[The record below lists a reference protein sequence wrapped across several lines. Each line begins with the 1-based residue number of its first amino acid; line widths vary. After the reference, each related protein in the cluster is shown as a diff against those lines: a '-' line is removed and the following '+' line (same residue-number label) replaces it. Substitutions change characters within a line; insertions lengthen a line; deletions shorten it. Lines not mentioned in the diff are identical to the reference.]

1 LAFIALFRDSNFFF
15 PSIITIKTVKLTSIN
30 ASSGAH
36 KKTIM
41 GQAQD
46 KFTDDQLEDNLQAS
60 STVEENSV
68 VTESTFTLVASDPNV
83 HHNFNFSSPS
93 IQDSHSQGINFKF
106 RVY

>member
-1 LAFIALFRDSNFFF
+1 LTLYCFVSRFNFF

-46 KFTDDQLEDNLQAS
+46 KFMDDQLENNFQDS
-60 STVEENSV
+60 STVENSV
-68 VTESTFTLVASDPNV
+68 VADSMAASDSNV
-83 HHNFNFSSPS
+83 RHNFSFFPPS
-93 IQDSHSQGINFKF
+93 IQDSHSQGIIFKF